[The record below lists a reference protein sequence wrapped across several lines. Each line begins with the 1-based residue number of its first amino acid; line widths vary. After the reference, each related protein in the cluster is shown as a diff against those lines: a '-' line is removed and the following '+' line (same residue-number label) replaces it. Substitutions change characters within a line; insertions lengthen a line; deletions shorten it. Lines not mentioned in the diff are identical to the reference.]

1 MPVHSA
7 PVSSPST
14 SLRVPL
20 IAAVAIVIGNMIG
33 TGVFGSLGFQ
43 AMALPA
49 GFSILML
56 WLAGGILA
64 FCGAVHYAELAAAFP
79 RSGGEYQL
87 LSRIYHPGIGFV
99 SGWVSMIAGFPAPV
113 ALLALMLGTNV
124 CRAAGGESLLVIRL
138 LAAGIVVMVTGAHL
152 ISVAFSGR
160 FQWLST
166 ALKVLLILVLTVC
179 GFVLSNGAGASLLP
193 QPGETTLLSG
203 KWDAI
208 FQCLIY
214 VLFAYSGWN
223 AACYIAGEV
232 ENPQRNVPRALLI
245 GTGIVTVLYMLVNAA
260 MLHATPMNELAASGL
275 DVSYVAAL
283 HIFGPAG
290 AAIMA
295 GLIAIGLVSAI
306 SAMTW
311 AGPRVSQQMGRD
323 YPMLSFL
330 ARTDDKGVPW
340 LAVLLQSA
348 LALGIIFTM
357 DPQAIINSTEFLLQI
372 FLLLTVWGVVHL
384 RMKQPD
390 LPRPCRAWGY
400 PYTTGLFLVMI
411 AFTLAWMLRNRPDE
425 TRVGLGVLIVGI
437 AGYFLAG
444 PRRAEE

>member
-1 MPVHSA
+1 
-7 PVSSPST
+7 
-14 SLRVPL
+14 
-20 IAAVAIVIGNMIG
+20 
-33 TGVFGSLGFQ
+33 
-43 AMALPA
+43 
-49 GFSILML
+49 
-56 WLAGGILA
+56 
-64 FCGAVHYAELAAAFP
+64 
-79 RSGGEYQL
+79 
-87 LSRIYHPGIGFV
+87 
-99 SGWVSMIAGFPAPV
+99 
-113 ALLALMLGTNV
+113 
-124 CRAAGGESLLVIRL
+124 
-138 LAAGIVVMVTGAHL
+138 
-152 ISVAFSGR
+152 
-160 FQWLST
+160 
-166 ALKVLLILVLTVC
+166 
-179 GFVLSNGAGASLLP
+179 
-193 QPGETTLLSG
+193 
-203 KWDAI
+203 
-208 FQCLIY
+208 
-214 VLFAYSGWN
+214 
-223 AACYIAGEV
+223 
-232 ENPQRNVPRALLI
+232 
-245 GTGIVTVLYMLVNAA
+245 